1 MALERRVDRV
11 CQEEKDKRPDIFA
24 LAMGYAGQFKA
35 KKKHWLQESD
45 FHHRDALVQK
55 KFLLFKNNFF
65 INYSIKHF

>member
-45 FHHRDALVQK
+45 FHHRDALVKFQK
-55 KFLLFKNNFF
+55 
-65 INYSIKHF
+65 